1 MKETE
6 GGCPVILVKKYPLG
20 LSLHQGLKALTP
32 YAAVTVRGA
41 LLKDTRNLVYIGP
54 GVKKKTISV
63 LAPPAALTSA
73 FLDWF
78 DTNPRLRLI
87 LNSVKTKF
95 SNIVWNFY

>member
-6 GGCPVILVKKYPLG
+6 GGCPVILAMKYPLG

-54 GVKKKTISV
+54 GVKNKTNFRPCS
-63 LAPPAALTSA
+63 
-73 FLDWF
+73 
-78 DTNPRLRLI
+78 PRRSDVCVPGL
-87 LNSVKTKF
+87 V
-95 SNIVWNFY
+95 